1 MKRLL
6 AAALLLPLALAA
18 QTVDTAKVA
27 KLKADALASDAAYKD
42 LEYLCDRFGAR
53 PAGSKQLEDAVA
65 WAQTVL
71 KREGFVN
78 VRAEPVKV
86 QVWKRGAELGWI
98 EAPARHELSVLGL
111 GGTVPT
117 PKGGIAADVVVVG
130 SFEELK
136 ALGEA
141 KVRGRIVCYDV
152 PFTSYG
158 ATVAYRGRGASEA
171 AKLGAVA
178 ALVRSVTPVSLDTP
192 HTGAMS
198 YEKDVPR
205 IPAAAITIENATQLR
220 RLQASGQT
228 PRVRLELDSAWA
240 GEAMSANVVGE
251 LPGSAKPEEIVV
263 LSGHLDSW
271 DVGQGAQ
278 DDGVGCMIALHAAAQ
293 IRRSGL
299 APRRT
304 LRVVLFTNEEHGLAG
319 GRAYVEAHK
328 AELAKHAALFET
340 DSGNGLIQG
349 FSLDLGGGRPRERA
363 AKPAE
368 PTEAQ
373 KRGLARLQELMALVA
388 DLGATKAELGGSG
401 ADIGPFVALGAPG
414 LGVGHDHSR
423 YWDVHHTRAD
433 TFDKIKAEDLR
444 KNVAIL
450 GVMAFA
456 VADLPERLDGK

>member
-6 AAALLLPLALAA
+6 ATALLPLALAGQA
-18 QTVDTAKVA
+18 VDAGKA
-27 KLKADALASDAAYKD
+27 ARLKADALASDAAYKD
-42 LEYLCDRFGAR
+42 LEFLCDRIGAR
-53 PAGSKQLEDAVA
+53 PAGSRQLEDAIA

-78 VRAEPVKV
+78 VHAEPVKV
-86 QVWKRGAELGWI
+86 QVWKRGEERGWI
-98 EAPARHELSVLGL
+98 EAPARQTLSVLGL

-117 PKGGIAADVVVVG
+117 PKGGITADVVVVG
-130 SFEELK
+130 SFDELK

-141 KVRGRIVCYDV
+141 KVKGKIVCYDV
-152 PFTSYG
+152 PFTGYG
-158 ATVAYRGRGASEA
+158 PTVAYRGRGASEA

-192 HTGAMS
+192 HTGAMN
-198 YEKDVPR
+198 YEKDVPQ
-205 IPAAAITIENATQLR
+205 IPAAAVTIENATQLH

-228 PRVRLELDSAWA
+228 PRVHLEMDSAWT
-240 GEAMSANVVGE
+240 GEATSANVVGE
-251 LPGSAKPEEIVV
+251 LPGTGKPEEIV
-263 LSGHLDSW
+263 LLGGHLDSW

-293 IRRSGL
+293 IKRSGL
-299 APRRT
+299 AHRRT

-319 GRAYVEAHK
+319 GRAYAEAHRD
-328 AELAKHAALFET
+328 ELTKHAALFET

-349 FSLDLGGGRPRERA
+349 FSLDLGGGQRRNRDLRA
-363 AKPAE
+363 AE

-373 KRGLARLQELMALVA
+373 KAALAKLQALAPLVA
-388 DLGATKAELGGSG
+388 DLGAGKMELGGSG
-401 ADIGPFVALGAPG
+401 ADVSPLVTLGAPG
-414 LGVGHDHSR
+414 LGVGHDASR

-433 TFDKIKAEDLR
+433 TFDKIKPDDLK

-450 GVMAFA
+450 SAMAYA
-456 VADLPERLDGK
+456 VAEMEERLDGK

>member
-6 AAALLLPLALAA
+6 AAALLPLALAA
-18 QTVDTAKVA
+18 QPLDAGKVA

-42 LEYLCDRFGAR
+42 LEYLCDRIGAR
-53 PAGSKQLEDAVA
+53 PAGSPQLEQAVA

-86 QVWKRGAELGWI
+86 QAWKRGAERGWI

-117 PKGGIAADVVVVG
+117 PKGGLTADAVVVG
-130 SFEELK
+130 SFDELK

-141 KVRGRIVCYDV
+141 RVKGKVVVYDV

-158 ATVAYRGRGASEA
+158 PTVAYRGRGASEA

-192 HTGAMS
+192 HTGAMN

-205 IPAAAITIENATQLR
+205 IPAAAITLENATLLR
-220 RLQASGQT
+220 RLQASGQV
-228 PRVRLELDSAWA
+228 PRVHLELDSAWA

-251 LPGSAKPEEIVV
+251 LPGTGKPEELVV
-263 LSGHLDSW
+263 LAGHLDSW

-293 IRRSGL
+293 IKRSGL
-299 APRRT
+299 QPRRT

-319 GRAYVEAHK
+319 AKAYVEAHRDEV
-328 AELAKHAALFET
+328 ARHAALFES

-363 AKPAE
+363 ARPAE
-368 PTEAQ
+368 PSEAQ
-373 KRGLARLQELMALVA
+373 KQGLEVLKGLMAHVA

-401 ADIGPFVALGAPG
+401 ADIGGYVALGAPG
-414 LGVGHDHSR
+414 IGVGHDISR

-433 TFDKIKAEDLR
+433 TFEKIKAEDLR

-450 GVMAFA
+450 AVMAFA
-456 VADLPERLDGK
+456 VADLPGRLDGK